1 MAKINLSSPW
11 VTFYR
16 EIDAMF
22 KGDKEITTVYDEEN
36 RHISLYV
43 ANANKADA
51 LTQLLPPEV
60 TFGNVTLK
68 ISVIPSN
75 SETSLAT
82 LFQRAFEKNP
92 AFVGVKTLKDV
103 FSNDITYVIF
113 GNKVV
118 QFFNDDLSD
127 INGNCSTLYQEIAKE
142 IFQREDG
149 VFYCTDTKED
159 YSW

>member
-36 RHISLYV
+36 RLISLYV

-75 SETSLAT
+75 SEASPAT

-92 AFVGVKTLKDV
+92 TFIDVKTLKDV

-113 GNKVV
+113 RNKVV